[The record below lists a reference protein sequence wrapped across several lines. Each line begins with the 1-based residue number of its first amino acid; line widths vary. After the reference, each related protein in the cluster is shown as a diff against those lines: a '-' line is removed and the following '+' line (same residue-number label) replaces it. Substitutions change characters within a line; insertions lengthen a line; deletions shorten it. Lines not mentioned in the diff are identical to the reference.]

1 MSVDPIV
8 EKVTSCDDLRGE
20 AKEVF
25 ESFTK
30 SGGKTPKWVQ
40 VMANCDDTMVGFVT
54 LLRSVMDDAPLPKEL
69 KWKVAYVVSDINKCE
84 FCVGAT
90 SSKLKG
96 FDIDE
101 NVIADVEGTADEKEA
116 LAIEYAKATTEHA
129 YSIEPE
135 LIEKMQK
142 NFTDEE
148 LVELTAV
155 IGTFNFI
162 NRFNDALHILPDA

>member
-8 EKVTSCDDLRGE
+8 NPVTSCDNLQGD
-20 AKEVF
+20 AKDVF
-25 ESFTK
+25 ESFAK

-54 LLRSVMDDAPLPKEL
+54 LIRSVMDDAPLPKEL

-84 FCVGAT
+84 FCLGAT
-90 SSKLKG
+90 SSKLKDFG
-96 FDIDE
+96 IDE
-101 NVIADVEGTADEKEA
+101 EAVAHVEDTEDEKEQ
-116 LAIEYAKATTEHA
+116 LAIAYAKATTEHA
-129 YSIEPE
+129 YKIEPE
-135 LIEKMQK
+135 LIEKMQA

-162 NRFNDALHILPDA
+162 NRFNDALRILPDA